1 MNINDKM
8 PGVSHRRRRVNDNI
22 GIGVYVWKMPDGNII
37 GDSVGNVLSVAS
49 RVGDIKNM
57 ARVTDYVRNELG
69 ITEGAPY
76 FLDGASKLT
85 ETEND
90 VQMEQILDGYV
101 PDWDLGS
108 LKDDV
113 RRAKKKR

>member
-1 MNINDKM
+1 MAINDKM
-8 PGVSHRRRRVNDNI
+8 PGVNHRRRRVSDNI
-22 GIGVYVWKMPDGNII
+22 GVGVYTWKMPDGNII

-57 ARVTDYVRNELG
+57 ARIKEYVNNELG

-76 FLDGASKLT
+76 FLDGASQLSDI
-85 ETEND
+85 END
-90 VQMEQILDGYV
+90 VQMEQMLSGQV

-113 RRAKKKR
+113 RRAKQKR